1 MGMKEQILDK
11 IKRNL
16 DQLGIAATRNANDV
30 TLDASSRVISYQD
43 SDIKKP
49 MGGVDPQ
56 VSPFL
61 GIGVANPG
69 QLKMKGDAG
78 ENTIAAIMT
87 DADTLRAWAVMGNFA
102 NDKILEAG
110 DSAAELA
117 RIEGQEDLAG
127 MGQ

>member
-16 DQLGIAATRNANDV
+16 DQLGIAATRNAADV
-30 TLDASSRVISYQD
+30 TLDASSRVISYED
-43 SDIKKP
+43 SDLKSP

-61 GIGVANPG
+61 GIGITNPG

-78 ENTIAAIMT
+78 ENTVAAIMT

-110 DSAAELA
+110 DSATELA
-117 RIEGQEDLAG
+117 RVEGHEDLAG

>member
-16 DQLGIAATRNANDV
+16 DQLGIAATRNGADV
-30 TLDASSRVISYQD
+30 TLDASSRVISYED
-43 SDIKKP
+43 SDLKSP

-61 GIGVANPG
+61 GIGIANPG
-69 QLKMKGDAG
+69 QLKMKGAGG
-78 ENTIAAIMT
+78 ENTVAAIM
-87 DADTLRAWAVMGNFA
+87 ADEETLRAWAVMGNFA

-110 DSAAELA
+110 DSATELA
-117 RIEGQEDLAG
+117 RVEGHEDLAG

>member
-1 MGMKEQILDK
+1 MGMKDQILDK

-16 DQLGIAATRNANDV
+16 DVLGIAATRNNDDV
-30 TLDASSRVISYQD
+30 TLDVDSRVISYVD

-49 MGGVDPQ
+49 MGGIDPQ

-69 QLKMKGDAG
+69 QLKMKGAG
-78 ENTIAAIMT
+78 GQNTIAAIMT
-87 DADTLRAWAVMGNFA
+87 TEDTLRAWAVMGNFA
-102 NDKILEAG
+102 NDKVLEAG
-110 DSAAELA
+110 DTSAELA
-117 RIEGQEDLAG
+117 RVEGQEDLQG

>member
-1 MGMKEQILDK
+1 MGQKEAILDK

-16 DQLGIAATRNANDV
+16 DILGIAATRNQDDV
-30 TLDASSRVISYQD
+30 TLDASSRIISYED
-43 SDIKKP
+43 SDIKAP
-49 MGGVDPQ
+49 MGGVDPD

-69 QLKMKGDAG
+69 QLKMKGSGG
-78 ENTIAAIMT
+78 ENAIT
-87 DADTLRAWAVMGNFA
+87 AILDDEETLRAWGVMGNFA

-110 DSAAELA
+110 DTSAELA
-117 RIEGQEDLAG
+117 RVEGHPDLIG

>member
-16 DQLGIAATRNANDV
+16 DILGIPATRNANDV
-30 TLDASSRVISYQD
+30 TLDNSNRIISYED
-43 SDIKKP
+43 ADIAKP
-49 MGGVDPQ
+49 MGGIDPAT
-56 VSPFL
+56 SPFL

-69 QLKMKGDAG
+69 KLKLKGDNG
-78 ENTIAAIMT
+78 ENSVAAIM
-87 DADTLRAWAVMGNFA
+87 DDEETLRAWAVMGNFA

-110 DSAAELA
+110 DSATELA
-117 RIEGQEDLAG
+117 KVEGHTDLLG

>member
-16 DQLGIAATRNANDV
+16 DQLGIAATRSANDV

-69 QLKMKGDAG
+69 QLKMKGAAG
-78 ENTIAAIMT
+78 QNTIAAIMA

-110 DSAAELA
+110 DSTAELA
-117 RIEGQEDLAG
+117 RIEGHEDLAG